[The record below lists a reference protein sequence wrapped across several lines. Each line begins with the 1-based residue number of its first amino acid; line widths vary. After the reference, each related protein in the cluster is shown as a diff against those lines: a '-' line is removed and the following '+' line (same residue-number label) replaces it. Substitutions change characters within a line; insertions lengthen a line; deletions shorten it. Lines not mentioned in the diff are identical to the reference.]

1 MSIEFEISDIFS
13 AQPEQVYDAWLDSG
27 GHSKMTGGVAE
38 ASAEAGGEFTAWDG
52 YISGKNLELE
62 PGKRILQSWRTQ
74 EFENSEADSELE
86 IVLEGV
92 PEGPRLCLKHTK
104 LPDHGMQYKDGWVEH
119 YFEPMKAYFRG

>member
-1 MSIEFEISDIFS
+1 MPSPAD
-13 AQPEQVYDAWLDSG
+13 
-27 GHSKMTGGVAE
+27 
-38 ASAEAGGEFTAWDG
+38 ASAEVGGEFSAWDG

-74 EFENSEADSELE
+74 QFSESDADSELE

-92 PEGPRLCLKHTK
+92 PEGTKLTLKHTK

-119 YFEPMKAYFRG
+119 YFDPMKAYFKG

>member
-1 MSIEFEISDIFS
+1 MSIEFEISDVFS
-13 AQPEQVYDAWLDSG
+13 APPQQVYDAWLESE
-27 GHSKMTGGVAE
+27 GHSKMTGGTAE
-38 ASAEAGGEFTAWDG
+38 ASSEVGGEFNAWDG
-52 YISGKNLELE
+52 YISGKNLGLE

-92 PEGPRLCLKHTK
+92 PEGTRLCLKHTK

-119 YFEPMKAYFRG
+119 YFEPMKAYFKG